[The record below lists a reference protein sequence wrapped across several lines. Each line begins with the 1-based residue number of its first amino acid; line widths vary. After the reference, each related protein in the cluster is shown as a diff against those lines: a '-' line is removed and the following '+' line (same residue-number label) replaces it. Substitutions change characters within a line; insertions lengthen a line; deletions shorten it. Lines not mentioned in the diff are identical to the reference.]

1 MIVPWL
7 WRYGPFLGSAY
18 STRRG
23 RAVGRPDAVARLR
36 NLHRDCLRS
45 LGGAAADPSAGPDDG
60 RDRDAVRYWPA
71 LDQRDEPGCTS
82 DRAWATSM
90 RMQSTTSSKFPANR
104 EFSRLADKFDR
115 LVRLLGLAVLW
126 RIDFQESGLRAVYI
140 RRLERLMWLSCSGKP
155 ERESVTD
162 RAASILRWG
171 FIVRF
176 GAGRVVWQSCR
187 AVAGAAINV
196 ACTALLAIVPPR
208 PDLLL
213 TTAHI
218 CLQLRRPRRAYD
230 AVAGMNVIDAWH
242 IADPNRT
249 AQLMTNIAEA
259 LCACGLR
266 AEAKDVLRKTIALA
280 PHSAT
285 PQSALIFLLEADLR
299 AAGGNIPLEQ
309 WAELEDLLRK
319 SVIESP
325 HLAAP
330 RLALAACLRREA
342 RYLEAQTAPA
352 RIAAPGLRV
361 EAENLLWEAV
371 TEEPCRSAPRLALA
385 EFLLEN
391 LRYAEAETVAAAAVQ
406 CCPTSAE
413 PRLVLA
419 RIQFQLLRFEAAAKT
434 IEALLAI
441 APENGW
447 AWFEYGKILWNSFD
461 QPDGAFER
469 AGDLSGN
476 DSALLAGV
484 AQQFLYDLEYE
495 KAAKYYER
503 LLNLHPSMRDNF
515 VICRYYATCLKEIGR
530 TQEAVDIIS
539 AALKSCR
546 LAAKRAQGE
555 GLELIKREEALL
567 LSQAGRLD
575 ASFSSLQSIREV
587 AAPSPRYDR
596 AEYLP
601 RTPERLQRLAEIV
614 DSRDVFVL
622 LQGPSFATFAAR
634 LHEFAD
640 FEFAIA
646 TLNSF
651 PPVEQELRR
660 IKRHADILLF
670 TQPGSVRSWHP
681 ELMKFL
687 ARSPP
692 NLVVANRYALSGL
705 SGFGV
710 SEREFVARHD
720 KRLLLVHSDG
730 GPPLPSRPL
739 HFENGPS
746 VSLLIPLLLFARPRR
761 IFLFGADGGSNPNF
775 GKRPYFYYDDYDA
788 DEPQESLNR
797 PGMVSFKGLPR
808 KLEGYN
814 RRQHVNAINGDR
826 VIDFAF
832 RSLEAHFGI
841 QVPPIFNVC
850 PHSTHRIFPRI
861 NIDAALAQFADG
873 RAAAAARDY
882 EHHVR

>member
-1 MIVPWL
+1 
-7 WRYGPFLGSAY
+7 
-18 STRRG
+18 
-23 RAVGRPDAVARLR
+23 
-36 NLHRDCLRS
+36 
-45 LGGAAADPSAGPDDG
+45 
-60 RDRDAVRYWPA
+60 
-71 LDQRDEPGCTS
+71 
-82 DRAWATSM
+82 
-90 RMQSTTSSKFPANR
+90 
-104 EFSRLADKFDR
+104 
-115 LVRLLGLAVLW
+115 
-126 RIDFQESGLRAVYI
+126 
-140 RRLERLMWLSCSGKP
+140 
-155 ERESVTD
+155 
-162 RAASILRWG
+162 
-171 FIVRF
+171 
-176 GAGRVVWQSCR
+176 
-187 AVAGAAINV
+187 V
-196 ACTALLAIVPPR
+196 ACAALLAITPPR

-213 TTAHI
+213 RTARI
-218 CLQLRRPRRAYD
+218 CLKLRRPRRAYD
-230 AVAGMNVIDAWH
+230 ALAAVNAIDVRQ
-242 IADPNRT
+242 IADPDRT
-249 AQLMTNIAEA
+249 AEQITNIAAA
-259 LCACGLR
+259 LCTRGLR
-266 AEAKDVLRKTIALA
+266 AEAKDVLRSVIALA
-280 PHSAT
+280 PRAAA
-285 PQSALIFLLEADLR
+285 PRSALILLLEEDLR
-299 AAGGNIPLEQ
+299 AAGGNISLEQ
-309 WAELEDLLRK
+309 WAELENLLQK

-330 RLALAACLRREA
+330 RLALAACLEQEA
-342 RYLEAQTAPA
+342 RYREAQTAPVRA
-352 RIAAPGLRV
+352 VAPRLRM
-361 EAENLLWEAV
+361 EAENLLREAV
-371 TEEPCRSAPRLALA
+371 AEEPCGAAPHLALA

-391 LRYAEAETVAAAAVQ
+391 LRYAEAETVAAVAVQ
-406 CCPTSAE
+406 RCPTSAE
-413 PRLVLA
+413 LRLVLA
-419 RIQFQLLRFEAAAKT
+419 RIQFQLLRLEAAAKT

-461 QPDGAFER
+461 RADSAFER

-476 DSALLAGV
+476 DGALLAGV
-484 AQQFLYDLEYE
+484 AQRFLYDLDYE

-503 LLNLHPSMRDNF
+503 LLNLHPNMSDNF
-515 VICRYYATCLKEIGR
+515 VICRYYATCLKETAR
-530 TQEAVDIIS
+530 TQEAIDIIS

-575 ASFSSLQSIREV
+575 ESFSALQSIRDV
-587 AAPSPRYDR
+587 AAPTPRYDR

-670 TQPGSVRSWHP
+670 TQPGSIRAWHP
-681 ELMKFL
+681 ELVKFL

-692 NLVVANRYALSGL
+692 NLVVANHYALSGL
-705 SGFGV
+705 SEFGL
-710 SEREFVARHD
+710 SEREVVARHD
-720 KRLLLVHSDG
+720 KRLLLVHSD

-746 VSLLIPLLLFARPRR
+746 VSWLIPLLLFARPRR
-761 IFLFGADGGSNPNF
+761 IFLFGADGGSNPSF
-775 GKRPYFYYDDYDA
+775 SKRPYFYYDDYDA
-788 DEPQESLNR
+788 AAEPREFLNR

-808 KLEGYN
+808 KLDEYN
-814 RRQHVNAINGDR
+814 RRQHINAINGDR

-841 QVPPIFNVC
+841 QIPPIFNVC
-850 PHSTHRIFPRI
+850 PHSTHRVFPRI
-861 NIDAALAQFADG
+861 DIDDALARLADG
-873 RAAAAARDY
+873 RARSAPERRAKRASN
-882 EHHVR
+882 

>member
-1 MIVPWL
+1 
-7 WRYGPFLGSAY
+7 
-18 STRRG
+18 
-23 RAVGRPDAVARLR
+23 
-36 NLHRDCLRS
+36 
-45 LGGAAADPSAGPDDG
+45 
-60 RDRDAVRYWPA
+60 
-71 LDQRDEPGCTS
+71 
-82 DRAWATSM
+82 
-90 RMQSTTSSKFPANR
+90 
-104 EFSRLADKFDR
+104 
-115 LVRLLGLAVLW
+115 
-126 RIDFQESGLRAVYI
+126 
-140 RRLERLMWLSCSGKP
+140 
-155 ERESVTD
+155 
-162 RAASILRWG
+162 
-171 FIVRF
+171 
-176 GAGRVVWQSCR
+176 
-187 AVAGAAINV
+187 V
-196 ACTALLAIVPPR
+196 ACAALLAITPPR
-208 PDLLL
+208 AELALM
-213 TTAHI
+213 TARI
-218 CLQLRRPRRAYD
+218 CLKLRRPRRAYD
-230 AVAGMNVIDAWH
+230 ALAAVDAIDVRQ
-242 IADPNRT
+242 IADPDRT
-249 AQLMTNIAEA
+249 AEQITNIAA
-259 LCACGLR
+259 VLCARRLR
-266 AEAKDVLRKTIALA
+266 AEAKDVLRSAVALA
-280 PHSAT
+280 PRAAA
-285 PQSALIFLLEADLR
+285 PRSALILLLEEDLR
-299 AAGGNIPLEQ
+299 AAGGNISLEQ
-309 WAELEDLLRK
+309 WAELENLLRK

-325 HLAAP
+325 RLAAP
-330 RLALAACLRREA
+330 RLALAACLGQEA
-342 RYLEAQTAPA
+342 RYREAQTAPVRA
-352 RIAAPGLRV
+352 VAPRLRE
-361 EAENLLWEAV
+361 EAENLLREAV
-371 TEEPCRSAPRLALA
+371 AEEPCGAAPHLALA

-391 LRYAEAETVAAAAVQ
+391 LRYAEAETVAAVAVQ
-406 CCPTSAE
+406 RCPTSVE
-413 PRLVLA
+413 LRLVLA
-419 RIQFQLLRFEAAAKT
+419 RIQFQLLRLESAAKT

-461 QPDGAFER
+461 RADSAFER

-476 DSALLAGV
+476 DGALLAGV
-484 AQQFLYDLEYE
+484 AQRFLYDLDYE
-495 KAAKYYER
+495 KAARYYER
-503 LLNLHPSMRDNF
+503 LLNLHPNMWDNF
-515 VICRYYATCLKEIGR
+515 VICRYYATCLKETAR

-575 ASFSSLQSIREV
+575 ESFSALQSIRDV
-587 AAPSPRYDR
+587 AAPTPRYDR

-660 IKRHADILLF
+660 INRRADILLF
-670 TQPGSVRSWHP
+670 TQPGSIRAWHP

-739 HFENGPS
+739 HFENGPT

-761 IFLFGADGGSNPNF
+761 IFLFGADGGSNPSF
-775 GKRPYFYYDDYDA
+775 SKRPYFYYDDYDA
-788 DEPQESLNR
+788 DAEPQEFLKR
-797 PGMVSFKGLPR
+797 PSMVSFKGLPR
-808 KLEGYN
+808 KLDEYN

-826 VIDFAF
+826 VIDFAS
-832 RSLEAHFGI
+832 RSLEAYFGI
-841 QVPPIFNVC
+841 QIPPIFNVC
-850 PHSTHRIFPRI
+850 PHSVHRIFPRI
-861 NIDAALAQFADG
+861 DIDDALARLADG
-873 RAAAAARDY
+873 RARPAPERRAKHASN
-882 EHHVR
+882 

>member
-1 MIVPWL
+1 
-7 WRYGPFLGSAY
+7 
-18 STRRG
+18 
-23 RAVGRPDAVARLR
+23 
-36 NLHRDCLRS
+36 
-45 LGGAAADPSAGPDDG
+45 
-60 RDRDAVRYWPA
+60 
-71 LDQRDEPGCTS
+71 
-82 DRAWATSM
+82 
-90 RMQSTTSSKFPANR
+90 
-104 EFSRLADKFDR
+104 
-115 LVRLLGLAVLW
+115 
-126 RIDFQESGLRAVYI
+126 
-140 RRLERLMWLSCSGKP
+140 
-155 ERESVTD
+155 
-162 RAASILRWG
+162 
-171 FIVRF
+171 
-176 GAGRVVWQSCR
+176 
-187 AVAGAAINV
+187 V
-196 ACTALLAIVPPR
+196 ACAALLAITPPR

-213 TTAHI
+213 RTARI
-218 CLQLRRPRRAYD
+218 CLKLRRPRRAYD
-230 AVAGMNVIDAWH
+230 ALAAVNAIDVRQ
-242 IADPNRT
+242 IADLDRT
-249 AQLMTNIAEA
+249 AEQITNIAA
-259 LCACGLR
+259 VLCARRLR
-266 AEAKDVLRKTIALA
+266 AEAKDVLRSANALA
-280 PHSAT
+280 PRAAA
-285 PQSALIFLLEADLR
+285 PRSALILLLEEDLR
-299 AAGGNIPLEQ
+299 AAGGNISLEQ
-309 WAELEDLLRK
+309 WAELENLLRK
-319 SVIESP
+319 SLIESP

-330 RLALAACLRREA
+330 RLALAACLGQEA
-342 RYLEAQTAPA
+342 RYREAQTEPVRVVAP
-352 RIAAPGLRV
+352 RLRV
-361 EAENLLWEAV
+361 EAENLLREAV
-371 TEEPCRSAPRLALA
+371 AEEPCGVAPHLALA

-391 LRYAEAETVAAAAVQ
+391 LRYVEAETVAAVAVQ
-406 CCPTSAE
+406 RCPTSAE
-413 PRLVLA
+413 LRLVLA
-419 RIQFQLLRFEAAAKT
+419 RIQFQLLRLEAAAKT

-447 AWFEYGKILWNSFD
+447 AWFEYGKILWNSFRRAD
-461 QPDGAFER
+461 SAFER

-484 AQQFLYDLEYE
+484 AQRFLYDLDYE
-495 KAAKYYER
+495 KAARYYER
-503 LLNLHPSMRDNF
+503 LLNLHPNMWDNF
-515 VICRYYATCLKEIGR
+515 VICRYYATCLKETAR
-530 TQEAVDIIS
+530 TQEAVDVIS

-575 ASFSSLQSIREV
+575 ESFSALQSIRDV
-587 AAPSPRYDR
+587 AAPTPRYDR

-660 IKRHADILLF
+660 INRHADILLF
-670 TQPGSVRSWHP
+670 TQPGSIRAWHA
-681 ELMKFL
+681 ELVKFL

-692 NLVVANRYALSGL
+692 NLVAANRYALSGL
-705 SGFGV
+705 SEFGL
-710 SEREFVARHD
+710 SEREFAARYD

-761 IFLFGADGGSNPNF
+761 IFLFGADGGSNPSF
-775 GKRPYFYYDDYDA
+775 SKRPYFYYDDYDA
-788 DEPQESLNR
+788 DAEPQEFLNR

-808 KLEGYN
+808 KLDEYN
-814 RRQHVNAINGDR
+814 HRQHVNAINGDR

-850 PHSTHRIFPRI
+850 PHSAHRIFPRI
-861 NIDAALAQFADG
+861 DIDDALARLADG
-873 RAAAAARDY
+873 RARPAAKRRAKRASN
-882 EHHVR
+882 

>member
-1 MIVPWL
+1 MVNAAEL
-7 WRYGPFLGSAY
+7 
-18 STRRG
+18 
-23 RAVGRPDAVARLR
+23 RLR
-36 NLHRDCLRS
+36 
-45 LGGAAADPSAGPDDG
+45 
-60 RDRDAVRYWPA
+60 
-71 LDQRDEPGCTS
+71 
-82 DRAWATSM
+82 
-90 RMQSTTSSKFPANR
+90 
-104 EFSRLADKFDR
+104 
-115 LVRLLGLAVLW
+115 
-126 RIDFQESGLRAVYI
+126 
-140 RRLERLMWLSCSGKP
+140 
-155 ERESVTD
+155 
-162 RAASILRWG
+162 
-171 FIVRF
+171 
-176 GAGRVVWQSCR
+176 
-187 AVAGAAINV
+187 
-196 ACTALLAIVPPR
+196 
-208 PDLLL
+208 
-213 TTAHI
+213 
-218 CLQLRRPRRAYD
+218 
-230 AVAGMNVIDAWH
+230 
-242 IADPNRT
+242 
-249 AQLMTNIAEA
+249 
-259 LCACGLR
+259 
-266 AEAKDVLRKTIALA
+266 
-280 PHSAT
+280 
-285 PQSALIFLLEADLR
+285 
-299 AAGGNIPLEQ
+299 
-309 WAELEDLLRK
+309 
-319 SVIESP
+319 
-325 HLAAP
+325 
-330 RLALAACLRREA
+330 
-342 RYLEAQTAPA
+342 
-352 RIAAPGLRV
+352 
-361 EAENLLWEAV
+361 AENLLRDAV
-371 TEEPCRSAPRLALA
+371 AAEPHLPAPRLALA
-385 EFLLEN
+385 EFLLES
-391 LRYAEAETVAAAAVQ
+391 LRYVEAETVAAAAVRS
-406 CCPTSAE
+406 CPASAE
-413 PRLVLA
+413 LRLVLA

-447 AWFEYGKILWNSFD
+447 AWFEYGKILWSSFD
-461 QPDGAFER
+461 RADSAFER

-476 DSALLAGV
+476 DRALLAGV
-484 AQQFLYDLEYE
+484 AQQFLYDLDYE

-503 LLNLHPSMRDNF
+503 LLNLHPNMWDNF
-515 VICRYYATCLKEIGR
+515 VICRHYASCLKEIAR
-530 TQEAVDIIS
+530 TREAVDIIS

-575 ASFSSLQSIREV
+575 ESFSALQSIRDV
-587 AAPSPRYDR
+587 AAPTPRYNR

-601 RTPERLQRLAEIV
+601 RTRERLQRLAEIV

-660 IKRHADILLF
+660 INRHADILLF
-670 TQPGSVRSWHP
+670 TQPGSIRAWHP

-692 NLVVANRYALSGL
+692 NLVMANRYALSGL

-761 IFLFGADGGSNPNF
+761 IFLFGADGGSNPSF
-775 GKRPYFYYDDYDA
+775 SKRPYFYYDDYDA
-788 DEPQESLNR
+788 DAEPQEFLKR

-808 KLEGYN
+808 KLDEYN

-826 VIDFAF
+826 VIDFAS

-850 PHSTHRIFPRI
+850 PHSTHRVFPRI
-861 NIDAALAQFADG
+861 DIDDALGRLADG
-873 RAAAAARDY
+873 RARSVPERRAKRASN
-882 EHHVR
+882 

>member
-1 MIVPWL
+1 
-7 WRYGPFLGSAY
+7 
-18 STRRG
+18 
-23 RAVGRPDAVARLR
+23 
-36 NLHRDCLRS
+36 
-45 LGGAAADPSAGPDDG
+45 
-60 RDRDAVRYWPA
+60 
-71 LDQRDEPGCTS
+71 
-82 DRAWATSM
+82 
-90 RMQSTTSSKFPANR
+90 
-104 EFSRLADKFDR
+104 
-115 LVRLLGLAVLW
+115 
-126 RIDFQESGLRAVYI
+126 
-140 RRLERLMWLSCSGKP
+140 
-155 ERESVTD
+155 
-162 RAASILRWG
+162 
-171 FIVRF
+171 
-176 GAGRVVWQSCR
+176 
-187 AVAGAAINV
+187 V
-196 ACTALLAIVPPR
+196 ACAALLAITPPR

-213 TTAHI
+213 RTARI
-218 CLQLRRPRRAYD
+218 CLKLRRPRRAYD
-230 AVAGMNVIDAWH
+230 ALAAVNAIDVRQ
-242 IADPNRT
+242 IADLDRT
-249 AQLMTNIAEA
+249 AEQITNIAA
-259 LCACGLR
+259 VLCARRLR
-266 AEAKDVLRKTIALA
+266 AEAKDVLRSANALA
-280 PHSAT
+280 PRAAA
-285 PQSALIFLLEADLR
+285 PRSALILLLEEDLR
-299 AAGGNIPLEQ
+299 AAGGNISLEQ
-309 WAELEDLLRK
+309 WAELENLLRK
-319 SVIESP
+319 SLIESP

-330 RLALAACLRREA
+330 RLALAACLGQEA
-342 RYLEAQTAPA
+342 RYREAQTEPVRVVAP
-352 RIAAPGLRV
+352 RLRV
-361 EAENLLWEAV
+361 EAENLLREAV
-371 TEEPCRSAPRLALA
+371 AEEPCGVAPHLALA

-391 LRYAEAETVAAAAVQ
+391 LRYVEAETVAAVAVQ
-406 CCPTSAE
+406 RCPTSAE
-413 PRLVLA
+413 LRLVLA
-419 RIQFQLLRFEAAAKT
+419 RIQFQLLRLEAAAKT

-447 AWFEYGKILWNSFD
+447 AWFEYGKILWNSFHRAD
-461 QPDGAFER
+461 SAFER

-484 AQQFLYDLEYE
+484 AQRFLYDLDYE
-495 KAAKYYER
+495 KAARYYER
-503 LLNLHPSMRDNF
+503 LLNLHPNMWDNF
-515 VICRYYATCLKEIGR
+515 VICRYYATCLKETAR
-530 TQEAVDIIS
+530 TQEAVDVIS

-575 ASFSSLQSIREV
+575 ESFSALQSIRDV
-587 AAPSPRYDR
+587 AAPTPRYDR

-660 IKRHADILLF
+660 INRHADILLF
-670 TQPGSVRSWHP
+670 TQPGSIRAWHA
-681 ELMKFL
+681 ELVKFL

-692 NLVVANRYALSGL
+692 NLVAANRYALSGL
-705 SGFGV
+705 SEFGL
-710 SEREFVARHD
+710 SEREFAARYD

-761 IFLFGADGGSNPNF
+761 IFLFGADGGSNPSF
-775 GKRPYFYYDDYDA
+775 SKRPYFYYDDYDA
-788 DEPQESLNR
+788 DAEPQEFLNR

-808 KLEGYN
+808 KLDEYN
-814 RRQHVNAINGDR
+814 HRQHVNAINGDR

-850 PHSTHRIFPRI
+850 PHSAHRIFPRVD
-861 NIDAALAQFADG
+861 IDDALARLADG
-873 RAAAAARDY
+873 RARPAAKRRAKRASN
-882 EHHVR
+882 